1 MTEAAQFYSREYINR
16 IFFAVQDSICPAGRM
31 IDVHTRQWGQDV
43 DEITQS
49 SFSLHAFVLNIVPIR

>member
-1 MTEAAQFYSREYINR
+1 VGEYKSLTECGNYDSD
-16 IFFAVQDSICPAGRM
+16 FFAVQDSICPAGGM

-49 SFSLHAFVLNIVPIR
+49 SFSLHVFVMNIVPIR